1 MAFNIND
8 MRSGL
13 ALGGAKPSL
22 FQVQISNPVTSL
34 ADLKAPFMIRA
45 AALPASTLTP
55 IEVPYFGRK
64 IKVAG
69 DRTFDPWTVTV
80 INDEDFLVRNAME
93 QWMNSINSHTGNLR
107 LATSYKAQ
115 ATITQYGKS
124 GNVLRVYKFHG
135 LFPTESTAI
144 AMDWET
150 DAIETF
156 DVTFQYDYWTVSG
169 GVTGLA
175 GTAQ

>member
-45 AALPASTLTP
+45 AALPASTLNP

-64 IKVAG
+64 IKIAG

-107 LATSYKAQ
+107 LATGCVYCPHKAKCWKDSNNGNGLRAFKYSNGVKYFTRVI
-115 ATITQYGKS
+115 ATPKVMEIP
-124 GNVLRVYKFHG
+124 L
-135 LFPTESTAI
+135 
-144 AMDWET
+144 
-150 DAIETF
+150 
-156 DVTFQYDYWTVSG
+156 
-169 GVTGLA
+169 
-175 GTAQ
+175 